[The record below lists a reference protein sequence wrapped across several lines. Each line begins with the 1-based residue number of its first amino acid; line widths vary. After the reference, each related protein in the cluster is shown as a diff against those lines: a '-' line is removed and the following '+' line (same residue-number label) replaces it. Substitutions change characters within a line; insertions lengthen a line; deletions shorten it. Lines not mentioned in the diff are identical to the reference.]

1 MRHPS
6 IHHAFVNWL
15 ETAGSRFAVGV
26 RVTGRAGQHIELS
39 FDDITPALGAFL
51 SSREL
56 TVFVDWE
63 GQNWDSPLSL
73 DVTPRRSGGGYICEC
88 CKPEGRTVFPTLDAL
103 RGDHLFEPFLAWVNE
118 ELAAADVIGL
128 YGSPSDGYTQ
138 AKLLHTED
146 LTRGSP
152 GRVIV
157 LRTTKSAG

>member
-1 MRHPS
+1 MRYPS

-73 DVTPRRSGGGYICEC
+73 DVTPRRCAGGYICEC

-103 RGDHLFEPFLAWVNE
+103 WGDHLFEPFLEWVNE
-118 ELAAADVIGL
+118 ELASLLIPVRRSLAA
-128 YGSPSDGYTQ
+128 
-138 AKLLHTED
+138 LH
-146 LTRGSP
+146 
-152 GRVIV
+152 
-157 LRTTKSAG
+157 AFA